1 MALITKLPEVTIRL
15 IAAGEVITRPYNIVK
30 ELLENSLDAGAT
42 NIRITI
48 EQGGVKLIEIIDNG
62 HGIARANAGLLCQR
76 YTTSKLQKACDLY
89 GLSTF
94 GFRGEA
100 LASIS
105 EMADIDV
112 RTFNIEADTQGWQ
125 AKYRGGQI
133 DGIADKY
140 LRNPGTHIRVTN
152 LFFLIEKRRS
162 AMKAT
167 FLEEKKSII
176 ELVMSYAI
184 YHREKVTMIL
194 KEDNLSDLICSL
206 APIKIGPCFGSFFG
220 LEIENNLIEMTAEN
234 SNQYKVEAH
243 IVFSYKKSTSNLNQN
258 NFILFVNKRLISCAD
273 MKKEIDAVIS
283 EYLNT
288 KIYNSLTYVALEVP
302 LEDVDV
308 NTHPA
313 KSTVSLHYQLEIIAL
328 IITVLKAKLKESLGT
343 KAIPPSTPT
352 RKTIAILT
360 QKLPPTPPVSN
371 KPSQIAIRPHDLI
384 HNDSSQQTL
393 AQLSSTWRCE
403 SPPIVPPKVA
413 KRDVKLLSIKELKLK
428 VSKEKSL
435 EVSNAIKNS
444 VFVGIFDHDCAL
456 IQHETKLYAINLKSY
471 LKELYYQFFLFDFGN
486 FPPIDILSPGNRI
499 RYIISTYL
507 DDLEKHEPDEYDQLK
522 FKTPDTIIDELLDH
536 GLMFEDYLTLKLTK
550 DEVLTI
556 PCIVPNE
563 VPNLTYLG
571 KFLVD
576 LVNDVEY
583 SEEQEC
589 FRAIGRVV
597 ANFYSEAPA
606 NLKDRDVHKRYHDK
620 IETKLYAAIKSY
632 LIPPEWLFTR
642 ENIRQI
648 SDTKDLYKVFE
659 RC

>member
-1 MALITKLPEVTIRL
+1 MALITKLPDSTIRL

-100 LASIS
+100 LASVS
-105 EMADIDV
+105 EMADLEV
-112 RTFNIEADTQGWQ
+112 RTFNIQADTQGWQ
-125 AKYRGGQI
+125 AKYKSGQLVE
-133 DGIADKY
+133 IADKY
-140 LRNPGTHIRVTN
+140 LQNPGTHIRVTN
-152 LFFLIEKRRS
+152 LFFWIDKRRS
-162 AMKAT
+162 AMKT
-167 FLEEKKSII
+167 KFLDEKKAII
-176 ELVMSYAI
+176 ELVMNYAI
-184 YHREKVTMIL
+184 YYRDKVTMIL
-194 KEDNLSDLICSL
+194 KEDNSSDLICSL

-220 LEIENNLIEMTAEN
+220 LEIESNLIEMTADN
-234 SNQYKVEAH
+234 TNQYKAEVH
-243 IVFSYKKSTSNLNQN
+243 IVFSFKKSTNNLNQN
-258 NFILFVNKRLISCAD
+258 NFILFVNKRLVSCPD

-288 KIYNSLTYVALEVP
+288 KIHSSITYVALEVP
-302 LEDVDV
+302 AEDVDV

-313 KSTVSLHYQLEIIAL
+313 KATVSLHYQLEIIAL
-328 IITVLKAKLKESLGT
+328 IISVLKAKLKESLST
-343 KAIPPSTPT
+343 KAIPPSTPSQ
-352 RKTIAILT
+352 KSIAILT
-360 QKLPPTPPVSN
+360 QKMLPTSPVSS
-371 KPSQIAIRPHDLI
+371 KPTHTAIRPHDLV

-393 AQLSSTWRCE
+393 AQLSKSWRSK
-403 SPPIVPPKVA
+403 SPIIVPPKHPR
-413 KRDVKLLSIKELKLK
+413 RDVKLISIRELKLK
-428 VSKEKSL
+428 VSQEKSL
-435 EVSNAIKNS
+435 EVTNAIKNS

-456 IQHETKLYAINLKSY
+456 IQLETKLYAINLKAY
-471 LKELYYQFFLFDFGN
+471 IKELYYQFFLFDFGN
-486 FPPIDILSPGNRI
+486 YPPIDILPPGNRI

-507 DDLEKHEPDEYDQLK
+507 DDLEKYEPDVYDKLE
-522 FKTPDTIIDELLDH
+522 FRTSDTIIEELLDH
-536 GLMFEDYLTLKLTK
+536 APMFEDYLTLKITK
-550 DEVLTI
+550 DEILTI
-556 PCIVPNE
+556 PCICPSE

-576 LVNDVEY
+576 LVNSVDY

-589 FRAIGRVV
+589 FRMIGRIV
-597 ANFYSEAPA
+597 ADFYSEPPA
-606 NLKDRDVHKRYHDK
+606 NLKDRGVHKRYHDK
-620 IETKLYAAIKSY
+620 IETKLYPAIKSY
-632 LIPPEWLFTR
+632 LLAPDWLFSR